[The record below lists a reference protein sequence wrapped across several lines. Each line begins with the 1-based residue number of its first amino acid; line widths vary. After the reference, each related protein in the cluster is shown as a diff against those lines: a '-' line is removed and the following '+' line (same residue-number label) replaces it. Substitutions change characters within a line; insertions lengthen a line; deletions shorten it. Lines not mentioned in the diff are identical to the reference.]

1 MSISPDRAAETPDG
15 IAAAFLRTVPGSLAS
30 RGMVCRDP
38 PEHDADHGEAD
49 EGGSFASVTFEVL
62 GESTAVADPGEGPFD
77 DPALGQD
84 NKAVQIGAL
93 DDVQPPRTGL
103 GDHLGHFR
111 RLVATI
117 SVDALNE
124 VEGAASLSQPDSG
137 TV

>member
-1 MSISPDRAAETPDG
+1 M
-15 IAAAFLRTVPGSLAS
+15 TV
-30 RGMVCRDP
+30 
-38 PEHDADHGEAD
+38 
-49 EGGSFASVTFEVL
+49 EVL

-111 RLVATI
+111 PLAATI
-117 SVDALNE
+117 SVDAIDE
-124 VEGAASLSQPDSG
+124 GEGAASLSQHDSG
-137 TV
+137 AVTVLNIGGMDDDV